1 MRCGI
6 AQDEGGV
13 EFGDGALCFF
23 GSVDRL
29 GFVEVE
35 GVVAVEGIG
44 GDALLEGESLGG
56 GDDGGLTFCLL
67 LILG

>member
-1 MRCGI
+1 MR
-6 AQDEGGV
+6 EGLSLV
-13 EFGDGALCFF
+13 MARCAF
-23 GSVDRL
+23 SVVSDRL
-29 GFVEVE
+29 GFVEDE

-56 GDDGGLTFCLL
+56 GDDGGLSFCLL